1 MHDGASLLPWQTQ
14 ERQEPTTLELILSLK
29 QMTDLSGLMVTVL
42 GISIGVAILGII
54 NGEKWSH
61 NPWLIPVLVAQL
73 WGVLQDRKLSY

>member
-1 MHDGASLLPWQTQ
+1 LHGGASLLPGQTP
-14 ERQEPTTLELILSLK
+14 ERQEPTTYELILTLK

-42 GISIGVAILGII
+42 GIAIGVAIVGII